1 MSEEEAQQL
10 LYQMQMLEGYL
21 TELSQKESSLL
32 GVIRE
37 AISATETIKNSK
49 IKSDS
54 ETLVPIG
61 MGTYMKATLSPN
73 QKVILNIGGGAAI
86 EKDQDSAVNWIESRI
101 KEMEIV
107 LQETN
112 AQKQQ
117 VLASLEGGKQKMNH
131 LMQQSGQT
139 KK

>member
-21 TELSQKESSLL
+21 TEISQKESSLL

-107 LQETN
+107 LQQTN

-117 VLASLEGGKQKMNH
+117 VLASLEGGKQKMNQ

>member
-32 GVIRE
+32 NIIRE
-37 AISATETIKNSK
+37 AISATESIKNSNVE
-49 IKSDS
+49 SDS

-61 MGTYMKATLSPN
+61 MGTYMKATISPN
-73 QKVILNIGGGAAI
+73 QKVILNIGAGAAI
-86 EKDQDSAVNWIESRI
+86 EKDQDSAVNWIESKI
-101 KEMEIV
+101 KEMEV
-107 LQETN
+107 ALQETS

-117 VLASLEGGKQKMNH
+117 VIANLESGKQKMNQ
-131 LMQQSGQT
+131 LMQQSGQN

>member
-107 LQETN
+107 LQQTN
-112 AQKQQ
+112 TQKQQ
-117 VLASLEGGKQKMNH
+117 VLTSLEGGKQKMNQ
-131 LMQQSGQT
+131 LMQQSGQI

>member
-37 AISATETIKNSK
+37 AVSATETIKNSK

-107 LQETN
+107 LQQTN

-117 VLASLEGGKQKMNH
+117 VLTSLEGGKQKMNQ

>member
-107 LQETN
+107 LQQTN
-112 AQKQQ
+112 TQKQQ
-117 VLASLEGGKQKMNH
+117 VLTSLEGGKQKMNQ

>member
-1 MSEEEAQQL
+1 MSEEQAQQL
-10 LYQMQMLEGYL
+10 MYQMQMLEGYL

-107 LQETN
+107 LQQTN

-117 VLASLEGGKQKMNH
+117 VLASLEGGKQKMNQ

>member
-117 VLASLEGGKQKMNH
+117 VLTSLEGGKQKMNQ

>member
-73 QKVILNIGGGAAI
+73 QKVILNIGGGAEI

-107 LQETN
+107 LQQTN

-117 VLASLEGGKQKMNH
+117 VLASLEGGKQKMNQ

>member
-117 VLASLEGGKQKMNH
+117 VLASLEGGKQKMNQ

>member
-107 LQETN
+107 LQQTN

-117 VLASLEGGKQKMNH
+117 VLASLEGGKQKMNQ